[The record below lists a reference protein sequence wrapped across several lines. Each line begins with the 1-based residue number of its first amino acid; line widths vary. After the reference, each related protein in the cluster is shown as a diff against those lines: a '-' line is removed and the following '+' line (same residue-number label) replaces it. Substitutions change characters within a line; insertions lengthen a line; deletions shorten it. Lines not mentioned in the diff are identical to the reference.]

1 MISIEALRALFRVP
15 VGNPELMQSQLKAY
29 SRQVPLL
36 YFLVVVNTAS
46 VAVTHF
52 GVAPNAL
59 TIGFPAL
66 VAVMCV
72 ARVWTWMKRQDEIP
86 SDAEAASRLRT
97 AVVLGGLLG
106 FILFC
111 WGISLYPYGDAYAQ
125 SHVVF
130 YLGITVVSC
139 IFCLM
144 HLRPAAL
151 LLTGAVIVPFTIF
164 FVLTGRPVFIAMA
177 LNMLLVSVAMVHI
190 LLIYSRDF
198 TNLIDFQKELVAQ
211 HRETKRLSDEN
222 LRLANLDSL
231 TDLPNR
237 RQFFAKLHELLNR
250 TGGAE
255 RRFVV
260 GLIDLDGFKS
270 VNDLYGHVTGDRL
283 LVESGRRMQSLCGDA
298 VFLARLGGDEFGVIV
313 EADMGEGEIAA
324 FGSGLCAA
332 LEAPFALPGII
343 AQVSGSVGFATFPE
357 AGVVAEQLFE
367 RADYALYHAKQN
379 LRGRAVIFSAEHEI
393 EIRQFSRLEQCLR
406 QCDLESEM
414 SLYFQPI
421 FDVERGEAIAFEAL
435 ARWDSGMLG
444 RVPPD
449 TFVRVA
455 ERSDLINKLTQTLLR
470 KALACASVW
479 PREIGIS
486 FNLSVRDLASS
497 EAMLA
502 IVAIIENS
510 GVDPGRI
517 DLEVTETAFM
527 KDFEQARRSLQ
538 MLKALGAAISLD
550 DFGTG
555 YSSLSY
561 VHRLPIDKIKID
573 RSFVRDI
580 ESEASCGAIVKTMI
594 DLCRNL
600 KLNCVAEGIETDRQA
615 RVLRELGCAAMQ
627 GYLFGKPMPAR
638 EVASFLGAAAARRPA
653 AVS

>member
-46 VAVTHF
+46 VAVVTHF

-130 YLGITVVSC
+130 YLGFTVVSC

-250 TGGAE
+250 
-255 RRFVV
+255 RRRRHKKRFVV

-313 EADMGEGEIAA
+313 EADMGETDIQA
-324 FGSGLCAA
+324 FGSRICDV
-332 LEAPFALPGII
+332 LEAPFTLPGII

-414 SLYFQPI
+414 SLHFQPI

-435 ARWDSGMLG
+435 ARWDSRKLG
-444 RVPPD
+444 RVPPAV
-449 TFVRVA
+449 FVRVA
-455 ERSDLINKLTQTLLR
+455 ERSDLISKLTRTLLR
-470 KALACASVW
+470 KTLDCASVW

-486 FNLSVRDLASS
+486 FNLSVRDLTSY
-497 EAMLA
+497 EAIVN

-510 GVDPGRI
+510 GVAPGRI
-517 DLEVTETAFM
+517 DLEVTETALI
-527 KDFEQARRSLQ
+527 KDFEQASASLQ
-538 MLKALGAAISLD
+538 TLKALGV
-550 DFGTG
+550 G
-555 YSSLSY
+555 YFARRFR
-561 VHRLPIDKIKID
+561 HRLFEPELRPPLPHRQDQD
-573 RSFVRDI
+573 RPQLRQGRGD
-580 ESEASCGAIVKTMI
+580 GAVMPRHRQIGDRPVPEPEPH
-594 DLCRNL
+594 LHCR
-600 KLNCVAEGIETDRQA
+600 GHGDR
-615 RVLRELGCAAMQ
+615 
-627 GYLFGKPMPAR
+627 
-638 EVASFLGAAAARRPA
+638 
-653 AVS
+653 